1 MTELTR
7 AAREVLRTIE
17 EGDELIVQ
25 ASHHTAAASRCWLHG
40 NSVNSGRNVSY
51 TTFSQL
57 QTSALIRCRLIIV
70 WQRRSVWIHRDNW
83 TGCSVQKERDAPLL
97 EYQPPSV
104 QG

>member
-25 ASHHTAAASRCWLHG
+25 ASHQTAAASRCWLHG
-40 NSVNSGRNVSY
+40 ASVNSGRNVSY
-51 TTFSQL
+51 TTFWQL

-70 WQRRSVWIHRDNW
+70 WQRRSVWVHRDQW

-97 EYQPPSV
+97 EYQPPSA
-104 QG
+104 QR